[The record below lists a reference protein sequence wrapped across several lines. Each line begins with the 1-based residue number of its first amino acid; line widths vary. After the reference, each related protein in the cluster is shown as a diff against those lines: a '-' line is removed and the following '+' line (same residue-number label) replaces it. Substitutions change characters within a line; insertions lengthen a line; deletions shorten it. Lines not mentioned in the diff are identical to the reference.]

1 MGRAVLPL
9 APHARPAGVRDHE
22 RGQPRHTRAQRPRLP
37 KVRLP
42 QGGPPPLQGAGGRG
56 ESRHEA
62 NALGG
67 CPAYRHL
74 GLEMLSEKSSGRLVR
89 NILGGL
95 KLDPDLEKVI
105 VAKTS
110 GNPFFVEEMVRELL
124 DRKALIRED
133 DRYISRQPIDHLDIP
148 GTVQGVLAARMD
160 RLSEDLKGTMQVASV
175 IGRDF
180 AYKILRSI
188 MELGDEL
195 RAHLTNLV
203 GIEVLYEKALYPEL
217 EYIFKHALTQEVAYE
232 SLLKQRRREIHGRI
246 AQAIEELYTDRLEQH
261 YELLAH
267 HWELSDSPDRSIDYL
282 VLAGEKSNKS
292 LSAHSALDFFS
303 RALNQIERSDEAPD
317 PNLMLRIREGRAGPL
332 HTMGKIEESFQDF
345 KEAIRL
351 AREVGDQQGALR
363 CLTGISLLI
372 YNTKLKDEA
381 PYFAEQ
387 GLELARVLEDRGAE
401 ARLMAGDAYWHHV
414 WQGSSEY
421 KTLYHALS
429 IAKESGQPAT
439 LLQIRLI
446 LAHLERWRGNT
457 QRALEQLEGTVE
469 MVQSVF
475 NIYLASMGSFLR
487 GMALTDVGRYNEAIR
502 FLSQWIDIMEQ
513 NSIYLNLGRCYN
525 CMGWVY
531 AELYDLEK
539 AFRLNN
545 KALENVVTLRKSPA
559 ILYSALEMQS
569 MAEVNLMENKFEMG
583 KVDEAMEHIIRFE
596 EVSANLDYDFMRHRW
611 LTRMKDLK
619 GNILL
624 SQGNL
629 DGAAELAK
637 QCLKA
642 AKKRGMKKYIG
653 RAERLF
659 GKILTEKGAYDQA
672 EDRLKSA
679 LARLTEVGNPKQLWI
694 IHTALARLYAKMKRP
709 DLEREHWKAAA
720 SIVESTA
727 DGLKEE
733 RLRRTFMNAA
743 PVREIVEH
751 TNR

>member
-1 MGRAVLPL
+1 
-9 APHARPAGVRDHE
+9 
-22 RGQPRHTRAQRPRLP
+22 
-37 KVRLP
+37 
-42 QGGPPPLQGAGGRG
+42 
-56 ESRHEA
+56 
-62 NALGG
+62 
-67 CPAYRHL
+67 
-74 GLEMLSEKSSGRLVR
+74 
-89 NILGGL
+89 
-95 KLDPDLEKVI
+95 
-105 VAKTS
+105 
-110 GNPFFVEEMVRELL
+110 
-124 DRKALIRED
+124 
-133 DRYISRQPIDHLDIP
+133 
-148 GTVQGVLAARMD
+148 
-160 RLSEDLKGTMQVASV
+160 
-175 IGRDF
+175 
-180 AYKILRSI
+180 
-188 MELGDEL
+188 
-195 RAHLTNLV
+195 
-203 GIEVLYEKALYPEL
+203 
-217 EYIFKHALTQEVAYE
+217 
-232 SLLKQRRREIHGRI
+232 
-246 AQAIEELYTDRLEQH
+246 
-261 YELLAH
+261 
-267 HWELSDSPDRSIDYL
+267 
-282 VLAGEKSNKS
+282 
-292 LSAHSALDFFS
+292 
-303 RALNQIERSDEAPD
+303 
-317 PNLMLRIREGRAGPL
+317 
-332 HTMGKIEESFQDF
+332 
-345 KEAIRL
+345 
-351 AREVGDQQGALR
+351 
-363 CLTGISLLI
+363 
-372 YNTKLKDEA
+372 
-381 PYFAEQ
+381 
-387 GLELARVLEDRGAE
+387 
-401 ARLMAGDAYWHHV
+401 MAGDAYWRHV

-429 IAKESGQPAT
+429 IAKESGQPAA
-439 LLQIRLI
+439 LLQIRLV

-457 QRALEQLEGTVE
+457 QRALEHLEGTVE

-596 EVSANLDYDFMRHRW
+596 EVSANLDYDFIRYRW

-727 DGLKEE
+727 DGVQDEGLHK
-733 RLRRTFMNAA
+733 TFMNAA
-743 PVREIVEH
+743 PVREIIEH
-751 TNR
+751 ANR